1 MPGGASAL
9 AQRDSRTW
17 GAIARRVLVATDAE
31 STLAL
36 LSGLRGEV
44 WVRLR
49 GGCGG
54 LRVDQVAIGAVTM
67 DRGTFDTH
75 LDLDVGPTGKL
86 VFGQVSGGAIGY
98 KTDGAEHWHG
108 NGGAY
113 LAGQPGRS
121 RTAMF
126 RGGRHEQCVI
136 DPCVPGQIAV
146 TEPGRTERPV
156 RFTGYEAISAQ
167 AARTW
172 RHTYA
177 YVRHVVDDLPDTAGH
192 QLLAANLVRL
202 LAATA
207 LVAFPNNALTE
218 PTIEDRHDGHAATL
232 HRAVAFI
239 DDNAHRDITVADI
252 AEAAHVTIRAVQH
265 AFRRHMDTTPTA
277 YLRRVRLDHA
287 HRELVAADPA
297 EQTVT
302 GIAYRWGF
310 PSPSR
315 FAVYYRDVY
324 GVLPG
329 HTLRN

>member
-1 MPGGASAL
+1 MA
-9 AQRDSRTW
+9 
-17 GAIARRVLVATDAE
+17 AIARRVLVTTDTE

-49 GGCGG
+49 SGGGG
-54 LRVDQVAIGAVTM
+54 MRLDQVGIGPVTL
-67 DRGTFDTH
+67 DRGSFDRH
-75 LDLDVGPTGKL
+75 LDLDVGPLGKL
-86 VFGQVSGGAIGY
+86 VFGQVSDGALGY
-98 KTDGAEHWHG
+98 KTDKSEHWHA

-113 LAGQPGRS
+113 LAGQPGHG

-126 RGGRHEQCVI
+126 RGGLHEQIVM
-136 DPCVPGQIAV
+136 DPALPGQIAG

-156 RFTGYEAISAQ
+156 RFTGYEAVSVA

-177 YVRHVVDDLPDTAGH
+177 YVRSIVDDLPEAAGH
-192 QLLAANLVRL
+192 QLLVSNLVRL

-207 LVAFPNNALTE
+207 LATFPNNALTE
-218 PTIEDRHDGHAATL
+218 PTIEDRHDAHVATL

-239 DDNAHRDITVADI
+239 DDNAQRDITIADI

-277 YLRRVRLDHA
+277 YLRRIRLDHA
-287 HRELVAADPA
+287 HQDLVAADPA

-329 HTLRN
+329 RTLRN

>member
-1 MPGGASAL
+1 M
-9 AQRDSRTW
+9 
-17 GAIARRVLVATDAE
+17 GAIARRVFVATDAE

-36 LSGLRGEV
+36 LSRLRGEV

-49 GGCGG
+49 GDCGG
-54 LRVDQVAIGAVTM
+54 VRVDQVGIGAVTM

-98 KTDGAEHWHG
+98 RTDGAEHWHG
-108 NGGAY
+108 NGSAY
-113 LAGQPGRS
+113 MAGQPGHC
-121 RTAMF
+121 RTVMF

-136 DPCVPGQIAV
+136 DPGVPGQIAV

-207 LVAFPNNALTE
+207 LATFPNNALTE

-239 DDNAHRDITVADI
+239 DDNAHRDITIADI

-287 HRELVAADPA
+287 HQELVAADPA
-297 EQTVT
+297 KQTVT

>member
-1 MPGGASAL
+1 MGAV
-9 AQRDSRTW
+9 
-17 GAIARRVLVATDAE
+17 ARRVLVTTDTE

-54 LRVDQVAIGAVTM
+54 MRLDQVGIGPVTL
-67 DRGTFDTH
+67 DRGSFDTH
-75 LDLDVGPTGKL
+75 LDLDVGPLGKL
-86 VFGQVSGGAIGY
+86 VFGQVSDGALGY
-98 KTDGAEHWHG
+98 KTDKAEHWHA

-113 LAGQPGRS
+113 LAGQPERD

-126 RGGRHEQCVI
+126 RGGLHEQAVM
-136 DPCVPGQIAV
+136 DPALPGQIAG
-146 TEPGRTERPV
+146 TEPGRTVRPV
-156 RFTGYEAISAQ
+156 RFTGYEAVSVA

-177 YVRHVVDDLPDTAGH
+177 YVRNIADDLPDTAGH
-192 QLLAANLVRL
+192 QLLVSNLVRL

-207 LVAFPNNALTE
+207 LATFPNNALTE
-218 PTIEDRHDGHAATL
+218 PTIEDRHDGHVATL
-232 HRAVAFI
+232 RRAVAFI
-239 DDNAHRDITVADI
+239 DDNAQRDITIADI
-252 AEAAHVTIRAVQH
+252 AGAAHVTIRAVQH

-277 YLRRVRLDHA
+277 YLRRVRLEHA
-287 HRELVAADPA
+287 HQELVAGDPA
-297 EQTVT
+297 AQTVT

-329 HTLRN
+329 HSLRN

>member
-1 MPGGASAL
+1 MGAV
-9 AQRDSRTW
+9 
-17 GAIARRVLVATDAE
+17 ARRVLVTADTE

-44 WVRLR
+44 RVRLLGGR
-49 GGCGG
+49 GGMR
-54 LRVDQVAIGAVTM
+54 LDQGRIGPVTM
-67 DRGTFDTH
+67 DRTTFDTD
-75 LDLDVGPTGKL
+75 LDADVGPADKL
-86 VFGQVSGGAIGY
+86 VFGQVSSGAVGFRSG
-98 KTDGAEHWHG
+98 GAEHWHS
-108 NGGAY
+108 NGDVY
-113 LAGQPGRS
+113 LAAQPGHW
-121 RTAMF
+121 RTTMV
-126 RGGRHEQCVI
+126 RGGLHEQAVI
-136 DPCVPGQIAV
+136 DSALPGQIAA
-146 TEPGRTERPV
+146 TEPGRTERLV
-156 RFTGYEAISAQ
+156 RFTGYEAISPQ

-177 YVRHVVDDLPDTAGH
+177 YARHIVDDLPDTAGH
-192 QLLAANLVRL
+192 QLLASSLVRL
-202 LAATA
+202 LVATA
-207 LVAFPNNALTE
+207 LVTFPNNALTE

-239 DDNAHRDITVADI
+239 DDNAHHDITIADI

-277 YLRRVRLDHA
+277 YLRRVRLEHA
-287 HRELVAADPA
+287 HQELVAADPA

-324 GVLPG
+324 GALPG
-329 HTLRN
+329 HTLRH